1 MAKRGYLAVD
11 IGGTKLSVGVVSG
24 SGEILSHGRALT
36 PQVQVWS
43 TLSEL
48 IASQMAASEV
58 ELVACGVGCGGPMSP
73 NGDFVSTLHIPEWRE
88 FPLRSS
94 LEKLVQLPVYIDGD
108 AKALVQGEVWCG
120 AVAGQTDVVGMVVS
134 TGVGGG
140 IISGGKVL
148 DGRSGNAG
156 HIGHVIVVPDGRLCA
171 CGSRGCLEAHAS
183 GRSIEAITGKPAA
196 QASQQVVQETGRLV
210 ARALVSVGAT
220 LDVRSAVIA
229 GSVALGFG
237 APFFEAVQSEL
248 DRSAKIGFID
258 GFKVC
263 PAGLGPLSPLVGAAA
278 VARNLGCA
286 I

>member
-36 PQVQVWS
+36 PQTQVWS
-43 TLSEL
+43 TLSDL
-48 IASQMAASEV
+48 IASQMAASDV

-73 NGDFVSTLHIPEWRE
+73 NGDFVSTLHIPEWRD

-94 LEKLVQLPVYIDGD
+94 LEKLVQMPVYIDGD

-237 APFFEAVQSEL
+237 DPFFEAVQSEL
-248 DRSAKIGFID
+248 DRSAKIGFIE

>member
-36 PQVQVWS
+36 PQTQVWS

-73 NGDFVSTLHIPEWRE
+73 NGDFVSTLHIPEWRD
-88 FPLRSS
+88 FPLRAS
-94 LEKLVQLPVYIDGD
+94 LEKLVQMPVYIDGD

-196 QASQQVVQETGRLV
+196 QASQQVVQETGRRV

>member
-36 PQVQVWS
+36 PQTQVWS

-73 NGDFVSTLHIPEWRE
+73 NGDFVSTLHIPEWRD

-94 LEKLVQLPVYIDGD
+94 LEKLVQMPVYIDGD

-156 HIGHVIVVPDGRLCA
+156 HIGHVIVVPEGRLCA

>member
-36 PQVQVWS
+36 PQTQVWS

-48 IASQMAASEV
+48 ISSQMAASEV

-73 NGDFVSTLHIPEWRE
+73 NGDFVSTLHIPEWRD

>member
-73 NGDFVSTLHIPEWRE
+73 NGDFVSTLHIPEWRD

-94 LEKLVQLPVYIDGD
+94 LEKLVQMPVYIDGD

-210 ARALVSVGAT
+210 ALALVSVGAT

>member
-24 SGEILSHGRALT
+24 LGEILSHGRALT

-73 NGDFVSTLHIPEWRE
+73 NGDFVSTLHIPEWRD

-94 LEKLVQLPVYIDGD
+94 LEKLVQMPVYIDGD

>member
-36 PQVQVWS
+36 PQTQVWS
-43 TLSEL
+43 TLSDL
-48 IASQMAASEV
+48 IASQMTASEV

-73 NGDFVSTLHIPEWRE
+73 NGDFVSTLHIPEWRD

-94 LEKLVQLPVYIDGD
+94 LEKLVQMPVYIDGD

>member
-48 IASQMAASEV
+48 ITSQMAASEV

-94 LEKLVQLPVYIDGD
+94 LEKLVQMPVYIDGD

>member
-24 SGEILSHGRALT
+24 SGEILFHGRALT
-36 PQVQVWS
+36 PQTQVWS

-48 IASQMAASEV
+48 IVSQMAASKV

-73 NGDFVSTLHIPEWRE
+73 NGDFVSTLHIPEWRD
-88 FPLRSS
+88 FPLRAS
-94 LEKLVQLPVYIDGD
+94 LEKLVQMPVYIDGD

>member
-24 SGEILSHGRALT
+24 SGEILTHGRALT
-36 PQVQVWS
+36 PQTQVWS

-48 IASQMAASEV
+48 IVSQMAASEV

-73 NGDFVSTLHIPEWRE
+73 NGDFVSTLHLPEWRD

>member
-36 PQVQVWS
+36 PQTQVWS

-94 LEKLVQLPVYIDGD
+94 LEKLVQMPVYIDGD

>member
-36 PQVQVWS
+36 PQTQVWS

-73 NGDFVSTLHIPEWRE
+73 NGDFVSTLHIPEWRD
-88 FPLRSS
+88 FPLRAS
-94 LEKLVQLPVYIDGD
+94 LEKLVQMPVYIDGD

-156 HIGHVIVVPDGRLCA
+156 HIGHVIVVPEGRLCA

>member
-48 IASQMAASEV
+48 IVSQMAASEV

-73 NGDFVSTLHIPEWRE
+73 NGDFVSTLHIPEWRD
-88 FPLRSS
+88 FPLRAS
-94 LEKLVQLPVYIDGD
+94 LEKLVQMPVYIDGD